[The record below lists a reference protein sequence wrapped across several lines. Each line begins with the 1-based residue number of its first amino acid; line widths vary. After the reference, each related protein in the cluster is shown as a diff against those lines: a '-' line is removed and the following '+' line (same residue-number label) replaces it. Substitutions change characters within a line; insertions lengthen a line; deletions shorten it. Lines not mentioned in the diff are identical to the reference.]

1 MKFTKIVLSS
11 VILLILS
18 CSGQKI
24 AQVNQDQL
32 SGQSQG
38 KTLAAKDYPK
48 TPKDENYFEYYS
60 SAGEDDSALRKNCYA
75 YYSEYWKRKLEGNDN
90 SIDKIKKIISDP
102 SSDIKIKSR
111 MNRIAIIKR
120 TDVVMKELVE
130 GVEDIFVFRSGKW
143 EVLHGVRGED
153 EYTREVQLLYLN
165 DDEYIDAIVYAGFGD
180 NSWLKVFIG
189 DKDQVLI
196 YRQRI
201 STFGSWEKKFYGKCN
216 YKIEITPFSL
226 EDNQKPES
234 YIFDCQISGFKLQE

>member
-1 MKFTKIVLSS
+1 MKAVRIVSS
-11 VILLILS
+11 AIIFLMLG

-24 AQVNQDQL
+24 SQVSPEQV
-32 SGQSQG
+32 SGQLQG
-38 KTLAAKDYPK
+38 KTPSSKDYPK
-48 TPKDENYFEYYS
+48 TPKDENYFEFS
-60 SAGEDDSALRKNCYA
+60 SYTGEDDNALKKNCNA

-90 SIDKIKKIISDP
+90 AIDKIQKIISDP
-102 SSDIKIKSR
+102 GSDIKIKSK

-120 TDVVMKELVE
+120 TDVVMNELTD
-130 GVEDIFVFRSGKW
+130 GVEDIFVFRSGRW

-165 DDEYIDAIVYAGFGD
+165 NDEYIDAIVYAGFGND
-180 NSWLKVFIG
+180 SWLKVFIG

-201 STFGSWEKKFYGKCN
+201 STFGNWKKKFYGKCN
-216 YKIEITPFSL
+216 YRIDITPFSL

-234 YIFDCQISGFKLQE
+234 FVFDCEISGFKLQE